1 MIFIKVLIISC
12 LIGIGTLVSAQ
23 DHASYI
29 RQFQDLAVA
38 EMLRTRIPAS
48 IKLAQAILESRCG
61 RSDLAC
67 KANNHFGIKCGSDW
81 RGKGYHLED
90 DDYSNGKLIK
100 SCFREFNSVMESY
113 MAHSDFLS
121 DPGKAS
127 RYGFLFQLNL
137 TDYKGWAKGLSRAG
151 YATDPQY
158 ANKLIDIIE
167 KYELFRFDNEYE
179 RQMAAIA
186 SRPTMI
192 DMIVRY
198 NNDVSYAVAA
208 SGDNAYIFAQRHD
221 MRVSQLMKYNDD
233 ILSQEQLLDAG
244 SKVYLQNK
252 KSKYHGRQNYHL
264 LKPGETMV
272 AVSQQYG
279 IKLDALLKRNGIINN
294 EIPLPNQKIMLK
306 GKLKKALRTADPYQ
320 VPEEK
325 RTPVQQP
332 MNAKVVSADVVD
344 GQIVHGSASVNKTR
358 PDLHAIRNENDHI
371 SHTVAKGETLYG
383 IARTYGLSVDDLKK
397 RNNLSADLI
406 YTGQKL
412 TLK

>member
-1 MIFIKVLIISC
+1 
-12 LIGIGTLVSAQ
+12 
-23 DHASYI
+23 
-29 RQFQDLAVA
+29 
-38 EMLRTRIPAS
+38 
-48 IKLAQAILESRCG
+48 
-61 RSDLAC
+61 
-67 KANNHFGIKCGSDW
+67 
-81 RGKGYHLED
+81 
-90 DDYSNGKLIK
+90 
-100 SCFREFNSVMESY
+100 
-113 MAHSDFLS
+113 
-121 DPGKAS
+121 
-127 RYGFLFQLNL
+127 
-137 TDYKGWAKGLSRAG
+137 
-151 YATDPQY
+151 
-158 ANKLIDIIE
+158 
-167 KYELFRFDNEYE
+167 
-179 RQMAAIA
+179 
-186 SRPTMI
+186 
-192 DMIVRY
+192 
-198 NNDVSYAVAA
+198 
-208 SGDNAYIFAQRHD
+208 
-221 MRVSQLMKYNDD
+221 MKYNDD